1 MDAMKMFDSN
11 GKLPFIQEGVL
22 KDAFYFDFCNYQP
35 LPLQEF
41 CKTILP
47 EEIRYFMIPYGTA
60 NGPGSEKQ
68 CKNLPRAK
76 YCQNYFMPFIKDEI
90 IPDDPLQLEQRLF
103 KFKFEDQKNL
113 KDTFDKPL
121 DLQNMIGLKDHFGL
135 DNILDP
141 SDDIDATQLLKP
153 SDYLLGKSSYVRKF
167 HSSLVELLKNQ
178 STSGILR
185 SHMELTD
192 IDEDMIVEAIL
203 NTTTSI
209 MISMWYSING
219 LSNGPGMWG
228 YQPPFA
234 YQGMCYPQDC
244 SVEEIET
251 NNRIFA
257 EYLFKYNFL
266 MPTIVP
272 TPRIPDALFGGTPTN
287 EEDLKGLR
295 ILQSTAVG
303 CSDDEKYNGKW
314 KPENYAVVT
323 VLSIIGFFVSLGT
336 LIELLE
342 RAIYITESK
351 LDNEKNNSHGLGYKI
366 LTSFSL
372 ISNLEFIFKSPKR
385 GGGQRLDCL
394 EGMRAI
400 SMTWVILGHSFLFG
414 NQLITTRN
422 KYYIRQIYTEGIG
435 GKALEAVK
443 NGDFSVDSFL
453 FIGATL
459 LSFLLLKDLDKS
471 NGWFHGKGIV
481 RMILFYVNR
490 YLRISIPYA
499 LVLLVYIGLL
509 PLILTNPMRV
519 HSWTVAE
526 ASCCKEF
533 WWRKLT
539 YSSTFGYGEEG
550 DCCLGQTWYLCF
562 DMFWF
567 CLSPLVVYPLWR
579 TKFGRVYKI
588 LGIFWW
594 CLLMIASILAT
605 SWCVNSG
612 GKYWEIAEKYKL
624 PSWSFAPWGD
634 RSMCYLIGLMTG
646 YILHIKRDQ
655 NVRIY
660 RLLNIIFWIVA
671 TFIGYYCVYAPALG
685 LPGSFYPT
693 NRKWLWGL
701 CLSWVTFSCVKGYGG
716 IINDLL
722 SWGLWTPIAK
732 VSFMTYLFHMSFNYT
747 YFISQGYNVDVS
759 FWLYTQIFVSQLIV
773 DLFYGLIGCL
783 ILELPFG
790 KIQKLLIGQLVI
802 GK

>member
-1 MDAMKMFDSN
+1 MKMFDSN

-121 DLQNMIGLKDHFGL
+121 DLQNMFGLKDHFGL

-323 VLSIIGFFVSLGT
+323 VISIIGFFVSLGT

-471 NGWFHGKGIV
+471 NGWFHGGGAI

-490 YLRISIPYA
+490 YLRISIPFA

-519 HSWTVAE
+519 HSWSVAE

-550 DCCLGQTWYLCF
+550 DCCIGQTWYLCF

-588 LGIFWW
+588 LGILWWVLLFLASVGATFWW
-594 CLLMIASILAT
+594 DGSR
-605 SWCVNSG
+605 
-612 GKYWEIAEKYKL
+612 EIYDQYRQKYKL

-634 RSMCYLIGLMTG
+634 RSSCYLIGLMTG
-646 YILHIKRDQ
+646 YILHLKRYQ
-655 NVRIY
+655 NVKINW
-660 RLLNIIFWIVA
+660 LINGIVWIIVA
-671 TFIGYYCVYAPALG
+671 LIGFFCVYNPFG
-685 LPGSFYPT
+685 GSINT
-693 NRKWLWGL
+693 SKWTWGL

-716 IINDLL
+716 IINDFL
-722 SWGLWTPIAK
+722 SWGIWSPIAK
-732 VSFMTYLFHMSFNYT
+732 VSFMTYLFHMSFNYY
-747 YFISQGYNVDVS
+747 YFISQGYNVNVS

-783 ILELPFG
+783 TLELPFG
-790 KIQKLLIGQLVI
+790 KIQKLLIGWMVR